1 MMKNPTSYK
10 KLTDGSW
17 NFELIC
23 DMLYS
28 FWELEEIEATHPRKK
43 ELTEAG
49 ICFYCTCPQ
58 FHHYH
63 ECKHSLVTRSHQQCT
78 HTHAL
83 DPLSRTHSLAPAT
96 RSHSL
101 ALSLSRALTLSR
113 RAPTLSSPTRS
124 DPLRRSAS
132 SPRRRQSRRGSR
144 PPPSASAR
152 PRRVLWSASGP
163 APSSST
169 HNSSLLVAST
179 PHLLLSSASP
189 LT

>member
-1 MMKNPTSYK
+1 MVCTQKWVTEYRAMMKNPTSYK

-101 ALSLSRALTLSR
+101 SLSLSRDAPRPSPLR
-113 RAPTLSSPTRS
+113 RAPTLSSQALGIITKKTTIPTRFS
-124 DPLRRSAS
+124 AAAVGKRKAPAGAVVRKRSGA
-132 SPRRRQSRRGSR
+132 
-144 PPPSASAR
+144 
-152 PRRVLWSASGP
+152 
-163 APSSST
+163 
-169 HNSSLLVAST
+169 LVVDA
-179 PHLLLSSASP
+179 
-189 LT
+189 

>member
-101 ALSLSRALTLSR
+101 ATRPDPLLSDALRPS
-113 RAPTLSSPTRS
+113 
-124 DPLRRSAS
+124 PLRRSAS